1 MLLQMALCHS
11 FLWISNI
18 PLYVYCVCVCVY
30 IYIYTYTHYIFF
42 TDSSVDGHLG
52 CSHVLAIK
60 NSAAINIGE
69 QVSFQ
74 IRVFFGYLPSNEI
87 TGSYDNSIFSFL
99 RNLHI
104 VLHSS
109 CTNVHFQQQDC
120 RGFLLLHIFSSTCD
134 F

>member
-1 MLLQMALCHS
+1 MLPQMALCHS

-18 PLYVYCVCVCVY
+18 PLYVYYVCV
-30 IYIYTYTHYIFF
+30 YIYTYTHYIFF

-74 IRVFFGYLPSNEI
+74 IK
-87 TGSYDNSIFSFL
+87 SFL
-99 RNLHI
+99 WT
-104 VLHSS
+104 SA
-109 CTNVHFQQQDC
+109 
-120 RGFLLLHIFSSTCD
+120 
-134 F
+134 

>member
-1 MLLQMALCHS
+1 M
-11 FLWISNI
+11 
-18 PLYVYCVCVCVY
+18 CVY
-30 IYIYTYTHYIFF
+30 IYTHTHYIFLI
-42 TDSSVDGHLG
+42 DSFVDGYLG

-60 NSAAINIGE
+60 NGAAINIGE

-74 IRVFFGYLPSNEI
+74 MRVFLGYLPRNEI

-99 RNLHI
+99 RHLHI
-104 VLHSS
+104 VLHRS
-109 CTNVHFQQQDC
+109 CTNVYFQQQC